1 MKRVIA
7 ISLLSLVAF
16 AAIVLARLPASW
28 VMPAARPYLA
38 CSNVEGS
45 IWRGYCGGLALEGT
59 PLGDA
64 TWELHPAALL
74 TGQLAAHVDVLRRN
88 ASLHA
93 DVRIGWSGTVRARNV
108 RAQIPL
114 DPTLLPMLPLG
125 LTGRA
130 RVELAAA
137 RFTTRGVIERLQGR
151 IEALDLIQRM
161 GQAVPVGSYEA
172 VFPGGPGAPT
182 ARVKD
187 LGGPLAVSGTLSVT
201 AQGYQLEGYVA
212 ARQSAAPALVN
223 ALEYLGSPD
232 AEGRRSFGVSG
243 TF

>member
-7 ISLLSLVAF
+7 ISVLSLVAF

-38 CSNVEGS
+38 CSSIDGS

-74 TGQLAAHVDVLRRN
+74 SGELAAHVDVLRRD

-93 DVRIGWSGTVRARNV
+93 DVRIGWGGTVHARNV

-114 DPTLLPMLPLG
+114 DPTLQPLLPPG
-125 LTGRA
+125 LTGSA
-130 RVELAAA
+130 RVDLAAA
-137 RFTTRGVIERLQGR
+137 RFTTRGVIERLRGR

-182 ARVKD
+182 AHVKD
-187 LGGPLAVSGTLSVT
+187 LGGPLAVTGTLSVT
-201 AQGYQLEGYVA
+201 TDGYRLEGYVTP
-212 ARQSAAPALVN
+212 RGSAAPALVN